1 MTGFRAVA
9 KVDRACA
16 KIRATRGLA
25 VRVAEACGIARA
37 AVYQWDKVP
46 IERVHEVAEVIGMT
60 PEQIR
65 PDIFK
70 PVKAKRR
77 RV

>member
-16 KIRATRGLA
+16 KIRATRGLS
-25 VRVAEACGIARA
+25 VRVAEACGIERA

-70 PVKAKRR
+70 PVKKRR
-77 RV
+77 